1 MRFGAPIAAAV
12 FLWAVA
18 AAAQA
23 HHPAPPPLKPG
34 RSAGVHAAQQER
46 VGLALVGTGAI
57 IAVIVVAAG
66 AGGSANPTNPQ
77 SISTATTS

>member
-1 MRFGAPIAAAV
+1 MRIGAVIAPAV

-18 AAAQA
+18 ATAQA
-23 HHPAPPPLKPG
+23 HHPVPPPLKPG
-34 RSAGVHAAQQER
+34 HSAGVHAAQQER

-66 AGGSANPTNPQ
+66 AGGSANRTNPQ